1 MEARERVQGDER
13 RNAEAVNDFARV
25 RGWLLVLCVLLL
37 VWQPISLSLTIAGR
51 LDRLWLR
58 GPGFAVVLAARF
70 LAAALGIAAGLSLMA
85 RRPGAVGL
93 ARASLTFSAA
103 IDVFAYATPWYPNN
117 RPPGDAPLI
126 LIGSLMYYA
135 LWLAYLSR
143 SKRVASTFER

>member
-1 MEARERVQGDER
+1 MT
-13 RNAEAVNDFARV
+13 RV

-37 VWQPISLSLTIAGR
+37 VWHPISLSLTIAGR
-51 LDRLWLR
+51 LASLSLR
-58 GPGFAVVLAARF
+58 GPGFTVVLAARF

-103 IDVFAYATPWYPNN
+103 TDVFAYATPWYPNN

-126 LIGSLMYYA
+126 LIGSLIYYA

-143 SKRVASTFER
+143 SKRVASTFN

>member
-1 MEARERVQGDER
+1 MAVASRQSAVVTDRVET
-13 RNAEAVNDFARV
+13 RV

-37 VWQPISLSLTIAGR
+37 VWQPISLSLTMAGR
-51 LDRLWLR
+51 LDSLLLR
-58 GPGFAVVLAARF
+58 GPGFAVVLATRF

-85 RRPGAVGL
+85 RRPGAVSL
-93 ARASLTFSAA
+93 ARASLVFSAA
-103 IDVFAYATPWYPNN
+103 IDVLVYATPWYPNN

-143 SKRVASTFER
+143 SKRVVSTFND